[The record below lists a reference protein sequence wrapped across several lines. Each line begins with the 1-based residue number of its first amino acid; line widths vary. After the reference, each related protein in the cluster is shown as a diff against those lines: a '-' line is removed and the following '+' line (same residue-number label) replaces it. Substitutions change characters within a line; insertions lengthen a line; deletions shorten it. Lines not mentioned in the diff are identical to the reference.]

1 MFNKIKATIYR
12 HVIYHKLGQLWM
24 WQMKRKDAES
34 ILKKMAEST
43 CFIQCGKTRATDI
56 VFTYHL
62 ISADKAY
69 KKVLALT
76 KDIEAKY
83 SCLSRNEKARI
94 ARCILSTIDGE
105 HKNEL

>member
-1 MFNKIKATIYR
+1 MKIKATIYR

-24 WQMKRKDAES
+24 WYMRRKDAES
-34 ILKKMAEST
+34 ILKKMTDST
-43 CFIQCGKTRATDI
+43 CLIQCGKTRATDI

-69 KKVLALT
+69 KKVNALT
-76 KDIEAKY
+76 KDIESKY
-83 SCLSRNEKARI
+83 AYLSRNERTRI
-94 ARCILSTIDGE
+94 ERCILSTIDGE